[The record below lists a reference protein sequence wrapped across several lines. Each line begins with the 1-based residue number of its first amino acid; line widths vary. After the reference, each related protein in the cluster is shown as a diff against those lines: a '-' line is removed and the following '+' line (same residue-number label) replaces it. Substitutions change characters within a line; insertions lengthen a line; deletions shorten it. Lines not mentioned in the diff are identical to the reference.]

1 MVYSALVISLLPIN
15 YFLSLFNFALD
26 SLSQMSVQDSKALKQ
41 RTAVCSLQ
49 GYVYYQELHQM
60 FSFPS
65 REQVL
70 QYTSRRFKK
79 HFPNMRV
86 IVDCYEI
93 EC

>member
-15 YFLSLFNFALD
+15 YFLSLFNFTLD

-49 GYVYYQELHQM
+49 GYVHYQELHQM
-60 FSFPS
+60 FPFPT

-70 QYTSRRFKK
+70 QYMSRRF
-79 HFPNMRV
+79 
-86 IVDCYEI
+86 
-93 EC
+93 